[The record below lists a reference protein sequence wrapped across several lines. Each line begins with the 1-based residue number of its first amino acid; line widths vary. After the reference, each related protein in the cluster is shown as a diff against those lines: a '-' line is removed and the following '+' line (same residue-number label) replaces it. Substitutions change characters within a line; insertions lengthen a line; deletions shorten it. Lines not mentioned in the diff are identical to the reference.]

1 MTNLIDNIK
10 AGAEQQGDD
19 DKNYTIVPL
28 HTINGE
34 NGMPYLS
41 VADREQTVSLR
52 IHHYDDIYQRG
63 VYLHIDK
70 RALPELIL
78 ILEKTL
84 ETAIPHNPE

>member
-1 MTNLIDNIK
+1 MTNLIDNIN

-28 HTINGE
+28 HTINSK

-41 VADREQTVSLR
+41 VADREHTVSLR

-84 ETAIPHNPE
+84 EATIPHNPE